1 MDGLSADKMKVLLHP
16 SYDKK
21 KEKVEDGDDNKLL
34 INNNRLESNHHP
46 STEFPSFGDS
56 IVLSTMQDSTRGKWK
71 RAQVSFSFLLVFIRV
86 DLTIKTSIY
95 VYLTICIYHIL
106 FPLKTT
112 NRCLYP
118 LEGHVL
124 LSSCTQG
131 KS

>member
-1 MDGLSADKMKVLLHP
+1 MKNLVRLYSYAMDGLSADKMKVLLHP

-71 RAQVSFSFLLVFIRV
+71 RAQVSFSFL
-86 DLTIKTSIY
+86 
-95 VYLTICIYHIL
+95 
-106 FPLKTT
+106 
-112 NRCLYP
+112 
-118 LEGHVL
+118 
-124 LSSCTQG
+124 
-131 KS
+131 